1 MEFHNIPERDKNS
14 IFKKSKFEES
24 FDENKEEFN
33 KEFKENESLVNFEKL
48 KESSIDILNDDRIPT
63 IEDINDLLNKM
74 NDLNDVR
81 IFIYNFI
88 ETKKFVKFN

>member
-14 IFKKSKFEES
+14 TFKKSKFEES